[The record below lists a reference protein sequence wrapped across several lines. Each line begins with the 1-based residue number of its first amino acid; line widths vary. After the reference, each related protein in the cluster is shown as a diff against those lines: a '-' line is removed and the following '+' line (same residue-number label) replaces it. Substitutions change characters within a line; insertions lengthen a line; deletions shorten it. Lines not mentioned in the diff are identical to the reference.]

1 MKIRTASDDAAALRP
16 RLFSFALTDADGARS
31 FASCAMFFERRA
43 CDPGMWGCRC
53 TTNAGYAHN
62 AHVQAR
68 LFRKSCASCP
78 SGHSSAFTTSC
89 FGSQCSWSCTLHPCP
104 ILVGVP
110 RRFILASFVQRSD
123 NAPPQEL
130 WCAGDTQTPHCAVL
144 LEHVLCSFL
153 PHVHVPPQGCC

>member
-1 MKIRTASDDAAALRP
+1 MLMGLVRSHLAPCSSNAVPAIQVCGAADAPQVPAMLTTPMYRHTCSESPVHPVQVAILQ
-16 RLFSFALTDADGARS
+16 RLQRVVSVRS
-31 FASCAMFFERRA
+31 VLGRA
-43 CDPGMWGCRC
+43 RC
-53 TTNAGYAHN
+53 T
-62 AHVQAR
+62 
-68 LFRKSCASCP
+68 
-78 SGHSSAFTTSC
+78 
-89 FGSQCSWSCTLHPCP
+89 PCP

-130 WCAGDTQTPHCAVL
+130 WCAGDTQTPPCAVL